1 MMLEPIGQLRQLPA
15 QYWLLAVPSTIGAAV
30 LTGIPTAIVPN
41 PLFTR
46 MVPAGPLNYAFWAVT
61 SVLLGLVVATYFT
74 KSGAPM
80 IGEGKVAGGGIL
92 SILAIGCPVCNKIV
106 FLILGVSGAL
116 TYFAP
121 LQPLIGLISVALLVY
136 ALRLRLRQMRGVCPV
151 R

>member
-1 MMLEPIGQLRQLPA
+1 MMLEQIGQLRQLPV
-15 QYWLLAVPSTIGAAV
+15 QYWLLAVPSTIAAGV

-61 SVLLGLVVATYFT
+61 SVLLGFVVATYFT

-92 SILAIGCPVCNKIV
+92 SILAVGCPICNKIV
-106 FLILGVSGAL
+106 VLILGVSGAL
-116 TYFAP
+116 TYYAP
-121 LQPLIGLISVALLVY
+121 LQPLIGLASVALLVY
-136 ALRLRLRQMRGVCPV
+136 ALRLRLRQMSGICPV

>member
-1 MMLEPIGQLRQLPA
+1 MMPARLRQLRQLPV
-15 QYWLLAVPSTIGAAV
+15 QYWLLTVPSTIAVGV
-30 LTGIPTAIVPN
+30 LTGIPTAIIPN

-61 SVLLGLVVATYFT
+61 SVLLGLVAATYFA

-92 SILAIGCPVCNKIV
+92 SIFAVGCPVCNKIV
-106 FLILGVSGAL
+106 VLVLGVSGAL

-121 LQPLIGLISVALLVY
+121 LQPLIGLVSVVLLVY
-136 ALRLRLRQMRGVCPV
+136 ALRLRLRQISGVCPV

>member
-1 MMLEPIGQLRQLPA
+1 MVPARLGQLRQLPV
-15 QYWLLAVPSTIGAAV
+15 QYWLLAVPSTIAAGV
-30 LTGIPTAIVPN
+30 LTGIPTAIIPN

-106 FLILGVSGAL
+106 VLILGVSGAL

>member
-15 QYWLLAVPSTIGAAV
+15 QYWLLAVPSTIAAGV
-30 LTGIPTAIVPN
+30 FTGIPTAIVPN

-80 IGEGKVAGGGIL
+80 TGEGKVASGGIL
-92 SILAIGCPVCNKIV
+92 SILAVGCPVCNKV
-106 FLILGVSGAL
+106 VVLILGVSGAL
-116 TYFAP
+116 SYFAP
-121 LQPLIGLISVALLVY
+121 LQPLIGLASLALLVY
-136 ALRLRLRQMRGVCPV
+136 ALRLRLRQMSGVCPV